1 MSVTHVYKVWLI
13 LPTLTHFPHCDSY
26 LYDNFDVLP
35 MFIQCDSFSKV
46 WFFWKNVTHFAQCDS
61 YFKVR

>member
-13 LPTLTHFPHCDSY
+13 LPTLTHFAHCDSY
-26 LYDNFDVLP
+26 LYDNLDVLP

-46 WFFWKNVTHFAQCDS
+46 WFFW
-61 YFKVR
+61 